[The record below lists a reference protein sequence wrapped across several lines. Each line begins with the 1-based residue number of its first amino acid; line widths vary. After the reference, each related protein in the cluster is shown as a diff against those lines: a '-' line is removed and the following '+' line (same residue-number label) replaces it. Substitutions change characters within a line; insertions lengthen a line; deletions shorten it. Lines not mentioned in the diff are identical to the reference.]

1 MTQHTRYPR
10 AAVAIGN
17 SELRSRNPLP
27 RPSPPASAAPVVLW
41 ASHAHPL
48 PGGGRLVGV
57 RRVSPTEVEV
67 GRVEP
72 GDDRIHWVVAESVLT
87 ERAARLWLA
96 RARFSRK

>member
-1 MTQHTRYPR
+1 MTHTRYPR
-10 AAVAIGN
+10 AAVATGN
-17 SELRSRNPLP
+17 PDPRGRNPLP
-27 RPSPPASAAPVVLW
+27 KTSPSAPSVPEVLW
-41 ASHAHPL
+41 ASHAL
-48 PGGGRLVGV
+48 AVPGGGRLVGV

-72 GDDRIHWVVAESVLT
+72 WYDRIHWVVAESVLT